1 MPNLFNNQTQR
12 LEKVPEEAVTNGV
25 FSGQYS
31 FRKNTDV
38 PVVTPDGRIA
48 TIKSEDFT
56 PEYGYSYATKQHTDQ
71 KYKQDIQTGKTE
83 AFGGTL
89 NELAAG
95 AAGAARAATF
105 GLSDAA
111 MTAGAEAL
119 GAGDTVREGLQTL
132 KDVNPNAT
140 LAGEA
145 AGTIASLATGM
156 GAASLA
162 EKAGVKATERL
173 FTGAATKA
181 TDRIIRAGLGS
192 AVEGA
197 LYSTGSVVS
206 EAALGDPNLN
216 MQNALTEIGLG
227 AALGGGLGALGKGMG
242 ETVSSAWKA
251 LKDSTL
257 PTATADMIGKAYT
270 KVSAIAKGLD
280 AETEKELQQVMATK
294 AGREMIMSNP
304 AKVEQEMFNQVQ
316 QILETGKNITA
327 ESMGLRDA
335 ARFTQLATPAT
346 KENAAIV
353 TKPVFK
359 MIDSMNN
366 VANKIETSAKYSSKD
381 APRFRE
387 YIQDFKTELS
397 KAKDLNSVHL
407 AAENMRK
414 TLDDK
419 ILKFGQEVPKG
430 VAEDTAELFK
440 GVRREIRSYL
450 ENQDIFGDFGR
461 QYANVNKAY
470 HEFKYN
476 GKMLAKL
483 FGEKV
488 PSPSG
493 YGMDTVIS
501 PTKVSAF
508 VKNPL
513 AQQNKNKNL
522 NLDKMLASIE
532 NLEANTPNVSGQ
544 AMLSGSGNPKYAE
557 TTAAIRNAIE
567 GLKNTRMS
575 SILMNRIESQ
585 TGKSLI
591 GAVVGGT
598 LGGQYDLPGGALAGT
613 ALGYALTNPKT
624 VLRHLTRLEL
634 LGQKG
639 AQQSVGAVEKF
650 LGKTVSTVAP
660 VGKLAVRS
668 APQFGA
674 AALNKLLGG
683 DSDDLTDLRSRLDT
697 LDIHAA
703 DDLVTAQNP
712 LLESA
717 SPDHHMAL
725 VNKTKD
731 ALDFVKSKLQL
742 DPSMQ
747 LIPGQVVKTSS
758 MQHDLNAY
766 IDGAFRP
773 ARLLEEMHKG
783 VPDARVTEAVAVVYP
798 EFYNQVKEM
807 VLDGITTN
815 PKKIPYKDKL
825 KLAVFLRVP
834 TTPAMGRLDL
844 LQNAH
849 SMAPMKED
857 GMGRLSLDTSAIG
870 AAGDFTRG

>member
-1 MPNLFNNQTQR
+1 MPQLFNNQTQR
-12 LEKVPEEAVTNGV
+12 LEKVPEEAVTDGV

-105 GLSDAA
+105 GLSDVA

-242 ETVSSAWKA
+242 ETVNSAWKA

-294 AGREMIMSNP
+294 AGREMIATDP
-304 AKVEQEMFNQVQ
+304 AQVEQSMLNSVT
-316 QILETGKNITA
+316 QILDSSKKVNA
-327 ESMGLRDA
+327 ESMGLRDT
-335 ARFTQLATPAT
+335 ARFENLATPVRKSDLKQA
-346 KENAAIV
+346 KEFAAQMESTAHTV
-353 TKPVFK
+353 E
-359 MIDSMNN
+359 S
-366 VANKIETSAKYSSKD
+366 SAKYSSKD
-381 APRFRE
+381 APRLRE
-387 YIQDFKTELS
+387 YANDFKAELAQ
-397 KAKDLNSVHL
+397 AKTLNEVHL
-407 AAENMRK
+407 ATENARK
-414 TLDDK
+414 QVDSFLQ
-419 ILKFGQEVPKG
+419 FGIDVPKG
-430 VAEDTAELFK
+430 VAKDTSNLFK
-440 GVRREIRSYL
+440 DLRGNMRSYL
-450 ENQDIFGDFGR
+450 ENPEVFGEFGS

-470 HEFKYN
+470 HEFRYADKQFS
-476 GKMLAKL
+476 KL

-493 YGMDTVIS
+493 YGTEVRIS
-501 PTKVSAF
+501 PSKVSAF
-508 VKNPL
+508 VKNPEAL
-513 AQQNKNKNL
+513 RNMTKDI
-522 NLDKMLASIE
+522 NLDSMLKSID
-532 NLEANTPNVSGQ
+532 NLAANTPGG
-544 AMLSGSGNPKYAE
+544 LTGYAE

-585 TGKSLI
+585 TGKSLAGALVG
-591 GAVVGGT
+591 GAVGN
-598 LGGQYDLPGGALAGT
+598 QYDIPGGALAGT

-683 DSDDLTDLRSRLDT
+683 ESGDLTDLRERLDRT
-697 LDIHAA
+697 DIHAA

-717 SPDHHMAL
+717 SPDHHAAL